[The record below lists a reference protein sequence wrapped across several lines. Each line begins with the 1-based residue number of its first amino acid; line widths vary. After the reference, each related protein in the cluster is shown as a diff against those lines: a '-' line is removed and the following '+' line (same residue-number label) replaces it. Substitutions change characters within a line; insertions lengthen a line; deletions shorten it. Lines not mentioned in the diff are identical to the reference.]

1 MAHESPKRIRNV
13 ALVGHRGSGKTSV
26 NEALLFEAGAINRL
40 GSVADG
46 STVSDSASD
55 EKAREMSISA
65 SLSSFRW
72 ADRKINLVD
81 TPGEPSFIADAL
93 AALRVVEG
101 AVFVVNGVMGVEVT
115 TSRLWE
121 RAAELGLARTV
132 FVNMLDRERADFFRS
147 LESLKQAFGPHV
159 VATEIP
165 IGREHELQG
174 VVDLIDM
181 KAYRYDGDGRD
192 NCSEIE
198 IPEELRAQAD
208 EYREKLMDEVAEVSD
223 ALMERYL
230 EGEEISHEETVAALK
245 KGVTEGHL
253 FPVTCGAATRNLGI
267 NRLLDA
273 FVEDLP
279 SPAKRGPIELDGV
292 TLEPDESKDM
302 VAFVFKTLAD
312 PYAGRV
318 NLFRVYQGV
327 LKHDSHAHNCRAGAK
342 ERIGQL
348 LVPQGKDTEHAD
360 EFGPGDIGAVAK
372 LKETHAGD
380 VLASKEMDIPLK
392 LPPMPRPVMAFAIEA
407 KAKGDEEKMGQ
418 ALRRLQEEDPT
429 IDFHRDSETGEQI
442 LAGITQIHVE
452 VIVDRMKERFGAEVE
467 LHSPHV
473 PYREAIKGSAKSHA
487 RYKKQTGGRGQFAD
501 CHIEIAPGAEGEGL
515 EFVNAIKGG
524 VIPGGFIPA
533 VQKGVVRGDALRH
546 RRRLSRPGREGHALR
561 RPAPLGRLL
570 GDGVQDRGI
579 DGVQGRHGERH
590 PDADGADHDRDGRG
604 AGGVRRRRDRRP
616 QLPPR
621 SAARNGAQGRSD
633 RDEGRGADGRDARL
647 RTGPASDH
655 RRTGRVL
662 DGSRPLRGG
671 PRARGATG
679 RAGGAAGEGGRR
691 GLNYPWRREEGASA
705 RSRRRQLRCLRA
717 HHPQG

>member
-26 NEALLFEAGAINRL
+26 NEALLFTAGAINRL

-46 STVSDSASD
+46 TTVSDSASD

-72 ADRKINLVD
+72 DDRKINLID
-81 TPGEPSFIADAL
+81 TPGEPSFVADAL
-93 AALRVVEG
+93 CALRVCEG
-101 AVFVVNGVMGVEVT
+101 AVFVINGVMGAEVT

-121 RAAELGLARTV
+121 RASDLGLARIL
-132 FVNMLDRERADFFRS
+132 FVNMLDRERSDFYRA
-147 LESLKQAFGPHV
+147 LDSLKQAFGQHV

-165 IGREHELQG
+165 IGAEHELEG

-192 NCSEIE
+192 NCTE
-198 IPEELRAQAD
+198 IPIPDDLAERAQ
-208 EYREKLMDEVAEVSD
+208 EMREKLMDEVAEVSD
-223 ALMERYL
+223 DLMERYL
-230 EGEEISHEETVAALK
+230 EGEEISHEETVTALK
-245 KGVTEGHL
+245 TGVTEGHL

-279 SPAKRGPIELDGV
+279 SPAKRGTIELDGV
-292 TLEPDESKDM
+292 ALEPDESQDA

-312 PYAGRV
+312 PYAGRL

-327 LKHDSHAHNCRAGAK
+327 LKHDSHVHNCRAQVK

-348 LVPQGKDTEHAD
+348 LMPQGKESEHAD

-380 VLASKEMDIPLK
+380 VLAAKVAEIPLS
-392 LPPMPRPVMAFAIEA
+392 LPRMPRPVMAFAIEA

-429 IDFHRDSETGEQI
+429 IDFHRDEQTGEQI

-467 LHSPHV
+467 LHQPHV
-473 PYREAIKGSAKSHA
+473 PYREAIKGNAKAHA

-501 CHIEIAPGAEGEGL
+501 CHIEIEPLAHGEGF

-533 VQKGVVRGDALRH
+533 VEKGVRDAMRAGIVAGFPVQDVRVRLFDGQHHSVDSSEMAFKIAGSMAFKDAMENAQACLMEPIMTVTVTVPEEAVGDVIGDLNS
-546 RRRLSRPGREGHALR
+546 RRGR
-561 RPAPLGRLL
+561 PLGMEPKGTVTEVKAEVPMAEMLSYA
-570 GDGVQDRGI
+570 
-579 DGVQGRHGERH
+579 
-590 PDADGADHDRDGRG
+590 PD
-604 AGGVRRRRDRRP
+604 
-616 QLPPR
+616 
-621 SAARNGAQGRSD
+621 
-633 RDEGRGADGRDARL
+633 
-647 RTGPASDH
+647 
-655 RRTGRVL
+655 
-662 DGSRPLRGG
+662 
-671 PRARGATG
+671 
-679 RAGGAAGEGGRR
+679 
-691 GLNYPWRREEGASA
+691 
-705 RSRRRQLRCLRA
+705 LRA
-717 HHPQG
+717 ITGGQGEFSMELARYEEIPAHIAQSVVQEAVREQEAVKA

>member
-72 ADRKINLVD
+72 NDRKINLVD

-101 AVFVVNGVMGVEVT
+101 AVFVVNGVMGAEVT

-121 RAAELGLARTV
+121 RASELGLARTV
-132 FVNMLDRERADFFRS
+132 FVNMLDRERADFFRA
-147 LESLKQAFGPHV
+147 LESLKQAFGQHV

-174 VVDLIDM
+174 VIDLIDM
-181 KAYRYDGDGRD
+181 KAYRYDGAGRD
-192 NCSEIE
+192 NCQEIE

-208 EYREKLMDEVAEVSD
+208 EYREKLMDEVAEVSE

-245 KGVTEGHL
+245 QGVTEGHL
-253 FPVTCGAATRNLGI
+253 FPVTCGAATRNLAI

-273 FVEDLP
+273 IVEDLP
-279 SPAKRGPIELDGV
+279 SPAKRGSIDLDGV
-292 TLEPDESKDM
+292 QLEPDESKDM

-327 LKHDSHAHNCRAGAK
+327 LAHDSQVHNCRAHVK
-342 ERIGQL
+342 ERVGQL
-348 LVPQGKDTEHAD
+348 LVPQGKENEQAD

-380 VLASKEMDIPLK
+380 VLAAKDMECPLR

-418 ALRRLQEEDPT
+418 AIRRLQEEDPT

-473 PYREAIKGSAKSHA
+473 PYREAIKGSAKAHA

-501 CHIEIAPGAEGEGL
+501 CHIEIAPAPDGEGL
-515 EFVNAIKGG
+515 DFVNAIKGG

-533 VQKGVVRGDALRH
+533 VEKGV
-546 RRRLSRPGREGHALR
+546 REAM
-561 RPAPLGRLL
+561 
-570 GDGVQDRGI
+570 Q
-579 DGVQGRHGERH
+579 QG
-590 PDADGADHDRDGRG
+590 AV
-604 AGGVRRRRDRRP
+604 AGFPVKGVRV
-616 QLPPR
+616 
-621 SAARNGAQGRSD
+621 
-633 RDEGRGADGRDARL
+633 
-647 RTGPASDH
+647 T
-655 RRTGRVL
+655 VF
-662 DGSRPLRGG
+662 DGSYHTVDSSEMAFKL
-671 PRARGATG
+671 
-679 RAGGAAGEGGRR
+679 AGSIAMKEALAQCAPVLLEPIMHVTASVPDESVGDVMGDLSSRR
-691 GLNYPWRREEGASA
+691 GRPMGTEAVGGMVEVEAEVPMAEMLAYAPDLRSITGGQGEFTMEFARYEELPAHLAQKIADAASGEP
-705 RSRRRQLRCLRA
+705 A
-717 HHPQG
+717 HA

>member
-26 NEALLFEAGAINRL
+26 NEALLFSAGAINRL

-46 STVSDSASD
+46 TTVSDSATD

-72 ADRKINLVD
+72 DDRKINLID
-81 TPGEPSFIADAL
+81 TPGEPSFVADAL

-101 AVFVVNGVMGVEVT
+101 AVFVVNGVMGAEVT

-121 RAAELGLARTV
+121 RASELGLARIV
-132 FVNMLDRERADFFRS
+132 FVNMLDRERADFFRA
-147 LESLKQAFGPHV
+147 LDSLKEAFGPHV

-165 IGREHELQG
+165 IGAEHELEG

-181 KAYRYDGDGRD
+181 KAYRYDGAARD
-192 NCSEIE
+192 NCEEIE
-198 IPEELRAQAD
+198 IPEDLRAQAQ

-230 EGEEISHEETVAALK
+230 DGEEISHDETVSALK
-245 KGVTEGHL
+245 TGVTEGKL

-279 SPAKRGPIELDGV
+279 SPAKRGPVELDGV
-292 TLEPDESKDM
+292 ALEPDETKDM
-302 VAFVFKTLAD
+302 IAFVFKTLAD

-327 LKHDSHAHNCRAGAK
+327 LGHDSQVFNCRAHVK

-348 LVPQGKDTEHAD
+348 LVPQGKESEQAD

-380 VLASKEMDIPLK
+380 VLAAKDAEIPLS
-392 LPPMPRPVMAFAIEA
+392 LPEMPRPVMAFAIEA

-429 IDFHRDSETGEQI
+429 IDFHRDSQTGEQI
-442 LAGITQIHVE
+442 LAGITQVHVE
-452 VIVDRMKERFGAEVE
+452 VIVERMKERFGAEVE
-467 LHSPHV
+467 LHPPHV
-473 PYREAIKGSAKSHA
+473 PYREAIKGKAKARA

-501 CHIEIAPGAEGEGL
+501 CHIEIEPLGEGADF

-533 VQKGVVRGDALRH
+533 VEKGVQEAMRSGTIAGFPVRGVRVTLFDGQHHSVDSSEMAFKIAGSMAFKDAMESAKPTLMEPIMTVTVAVPEEYVGDVIGDLNS
-546 RRRLSRPGREGHALR
+546 RRGR
-561 RPAPLGRLL
+561 PLGM
-570 GDGVQDRGI
+570 
-579 DGVQGRHGERH
+579 E
-590 PDADGADHDRDGRG
+590 PRG
-604 AGGVRRRRDRRP
+604 AVTEVKAEVPMAELLEYAPD
-616 QLPPR
+616 
-621 SAARNGAQGRSD
+621 
-633 RDEGRGADGRDARL
+633 
-647 RTGPASDH
+647 
-655 RRTGRVL
+655 
-662 DGSRPLRGG
+662 
-671 PRARGATG
+671 
-679 RAGGAAGEGGRR
+679 
-691 GLNYPWRREEGASA
+691 
-705 RSRRRQLRCLRA
+705 LRA
-717 HHPQG
+717 ITGGQGEYTMDLARYEEVPSHVAQQVVQRTQEEKEAVRA